1 MTGEAQQDEFKQ
13 EAIWSYRANVPT
25 VGKGEDRRAVPFD
38 EWYEELTRI
47 EEEPEITEITDEEIE
62 WALKA
67 GRQGLRPPGM

>member
-1 MTGEAQQDEFKQ
+1 MKWDAL
-13 EAIWSYRANVPT
+13 WSYRANTPAT
-25 VGKGEDRRAVPFD
+25 GEGKNRIAVSFEDWFAQ
-38 EWYEELTRI
+38 LTSVK